1 MTSIHDPNFRLFSP
15 LGAGANLGLIMNNEL
30 RIVNFYIIVFYRN
43 LFPNVKLLSNV
54 TKLLPKSFFNVKYLL
69 ILIKKY
75 ETLIT
80 QDMKKCIILVAIL
93 FSGIIFAQKAE
104 PVLEPFGKKV
114 KATYFFENGQ
124 VQQEGFFE
132 NGKLEGVWVSF
143 DEKGNKTSSGEYN
156 NGKKTGKWFFWSE
169 KSDNGF
175 SNLSEVDYSNNR
187 IASVKNWKQEVIVS
201 ID

>member
-1 MTSIHDPNFRLFSP
+1 
-15 LGAGANLGLIMNNEL
+15 
-30 RIVNFYIIVFYRN
+30 
-43 LFPNVKLLSNV
+43 
-54 TKLLPKSFFNVKYLL
+54 
-69 ILIKKY
+69 
-75 ETLIT
+75 
-80 QDMKKCIILVAIL
+80 MKKCIILVAIL
-93 FSGIIFAQKAE
+93 FSGIIFAQKGE

-143 DEKGNKTSSGEYN
+143 DEKGNKTSSGEYQ
-156 NGKKTGKWFFWSE
+156 NGRKTGKWFFWSE

-187 IASVKNWKQEVIVS
+187 IASVKNWKQEVVVS